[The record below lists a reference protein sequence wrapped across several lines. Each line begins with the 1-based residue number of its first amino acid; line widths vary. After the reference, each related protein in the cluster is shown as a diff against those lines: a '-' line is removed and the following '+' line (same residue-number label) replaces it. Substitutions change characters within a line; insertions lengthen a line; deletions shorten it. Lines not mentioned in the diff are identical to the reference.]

1 MLISKSSY
9 DVIIVGSGPAG
20 ATAAYFLAINGVKP
34 LIIEKK
40 RFPRYKTCGGG
51 VVSRVKDLLPFDLDE
66 VLETSCMQ
74 AEVYD
79 KGSRLHFSSERV
91 YPIIMM
97 TMRENFD
104 SFLLSKAIEQGAVLK
119 DKCEVRDF
127 KITGNGIE
135 INAGAENFISKFVI
149 AADGS
154 NGIFSKRFNSI
165 DDVVRLPALEYEIFT
180 DIDTYARFCNKARF
194 DFGFPENGYGWVFPK
209 KDHLSV
215 GVVGMTKINCN
226 LNEVFSKYINQLRI
240 IEILNSEKHGYTI
253 PILKRKKV
261 FNHAGILF
269 TGDAAG
275 FADPIIGEGISGAI
289 LSGRLAA
296 ESIISANFDEKK
308 AAFLYNRA
316 IYGTLMKEY
325 RSAKVI
331 STLIYNYPKL
341 RSFLF
346 RSYGQKIAE
355 IITDI
360 FSGKLK
366 YSTLFNSPNFYYKLV
381 KYYLINK
388 MQSYTNKVNPSLEIN
403 KISRN

>member
-1 MLISKSSY
+1 MLTSKSTY

-20 ATAAYFLAINGVKP
+20 ATAAYFLAVNGVKP
-34 LIIEKK
+34 LIIEKEK
-40 RFPRYKTCGGG
+40 FPRYKTCGGG

-66 VLETSCMQ
+66 ILELSCMQ

-79 KGSRLHFSSERV
+79 KGSRCHFTSKRA

-104 SFLLSKAIEQGAVLK
+104 SFLLSKAIEQGAVLR
-119 DKCEVRDF
+119 DKCEVRNF

-135 INAGAENFISKFVI
+135 INTGTENFITKFLI

-154 NGIFSKRFNSI
+154 NGIFSKRFNSK

-180 DIDTYARFCNKARF
+180 NTDTYLRFSNKARF

-215 GVVGMTKINCN
+215 GVVGMTKLNCN
-226 LNEVFSKYINQLRI
+226 LNEMFSKYINQLQI
-240 IEILNSEKHGYTI
+240 KEILNSEKHGYTI

-261 FNHAGILF
+261 FNHAGILL

-275 FADPIIGEGISGAI
+275 FADPITGEGISSAI
-289 LSGRLAA
+289 LSGRIAA
-296 ESIISANFDEKK
+296 ESIISANFDENRV
-308 AAFLYNRA
+308 ASLYNRA
-316 IYGTLMKEY
+316 IYETLMKEY
-325 RSAKVI
+325 SCAKTI
-331 STLIYNYPKL
+331 STLIYNFPKL
-341 RSFLF
+341 RSFIF
-346 RSYGQKIAE
+346 RSYGQKLTE
-355 IITDI
+355 TITDI
-360 FSGKLK
+360 FSGKRK
-366 YSTLFNSPNFYYKLV
+366 YSALFNSPHFYYKLV

-388 MQSYTNKVNPSLEIN
+388 MQWYTNKANPSMEIN
-403 KISRN
+403 KITQN